1 MFIIDNER
9 MIMLFR
15 AESETYERP
24 YPDQTEI
31 DSTKVELTIANELRE
46 QINNGKNKSI
56 YSLTKFLS
64 VALFKYNKNGYD
76 DVILALIPNIAFNS
90 ILLYAKENKVSYFLP
105 CVLKDDKLLIDSIDD
120 TSPFAD
126 DSLSKAIP
134 ADNYIIENYLI
145 DVCKDHAELDYYLWR
160 ITGNGK
166 KKFAACKND
175 GEVLARNIVEGDS
188 NLIKKKYMIT
198 NGEVIDFVYVLFALY
213 YNEYIFYQDL
223 VECLFRIN
231 PNLKNRYDYNT
242 LFLAQKYLSS
252 YIDIEQ
258 CYCSELIQSKV
269 EEFFNQDEITQWSY
283 SDGYQF
289 AMKILKTE
297 SLNDVFKMFCDS
309 DIYNVP
315 ANYEYRNPLIATLLS
330 LLFKGFD

>member
-1 MFIIDNER
+1 MFIINNER

-15 AESETYERP
+15 AESETCERP
-24 YPDQTEI
+24 YPDQTEV
-31 DSTKVELTIANELRE
+31 DSTKIESTIANELRE

-64 VALFKYNKNGYD
+64 VALFKYNKNGND
-76 DVILALIPNIAFNS
+76 DVILALIPSIAFNS
-90 ILLYAKENKVSYFLP
+90 ILLYSKENRASYFLS
-105 CVLKDDKLLIDSIDD
+105 CALKGDKLLIDSIDD
-120 TSPFAD
+120 ATLFTD
-126 DSLSKAIP
+126 DSSSKAIP
-134 ADNYIIENYLI
+134 TGNYIIENYLI

-166 KKFAACKND
+166 KKYAACKND

-198 NGEVIDFVYVLFALY
+198 NGEVIDFVYVIFALY
-213 YNEYIFYQDL
+213 YKEFVFYQDL
-223 VECLFRIN
+223 VECLFRKN
-231 PNLKNRYDYNT
+231 PDLKNRYDYHI

-258 CYCSELIQSKV
+258 CYCSELIQGKV
-269 EEFFNQDEITQWSY
+269 EDFFKQDEMTQWSY

-297 SLNDVFKMFCDS
+297 SLDDVFKIFCDS

-315 ANYEYRNPLIATLLS
+315 ANYRYRNPLIATLLS
-330 LLFKGFD
+330 LLFGFD